1 MNNTNDMYNQYPQ
14 YNDMN
19 YNQGYEY
26 NNTINNIP
34 SGYIPPQSKVK
45 VKKRTRKF
53 SFFLGFL
60 TGMVFLLIAVVASTL
75 IVAKTVKI
83 SDVERMLNISIVRDD
98 SVKSC
103 TLEQFIRTMTD
114 ANTLSVNKV
123 EGIFG
128 EVVPTTYDETINKL
142 TNKYLEIPDFRDAPL
157 ATLVPGFSDIINNI
171 VVTDTIDAVEDFAQI
186 PSLLKTFLN
195 MKFGTQKFRDV
206 IDNLGTNIDGIT
218 VKDCVDAYKQDCTTN
233 GIEIDEKLNDVLT
246 FASDNLGTISV
257 LQFAKNVEYHLKGL
271 ALVSTMTQLDT
282 IFPESVTAIFKRVYG
297 TELSVGNFLDNM
309 ESYLNYLYVED
320 VTGVFDGFGANVPQ
334 AITDF
339 LNKYFA
345 KEQFIDFVNNIE
357 AKVYAL
363 KIKTI
368 ADEFGIQYQITE
380 EKTELNLLEQVVAN
394 CVENDYTVQDV
405 INNYETIISDSVGDL
420 TVQDVKDMTGLDLT
434 SYIKSLNCS
443 DKLSSLNTKFE
454 NLTLGDVFGTTTDK
468 LLNLIKDV
476 KINEVSD
483 PVNGVVG
490 KISDAKISDII
501 DLGANPSKLLNAIS
515 NLSINDLKNDSSI
528 QNAISDLT
536 IADIMDLGTNPSK
549 IIETLGAI
557 KIGELTTKIDTLQLK
572 DFIDITSASPKI
584 LQALKDSTLTNLSD
598 SVNNLTIGS
607 VVSADSSVLKLF
619 TNGAST
625 KLSEIETGMKDF
637 NTMTL
642 QELAEIANTS
652 KTIPAKYQSYTLD
665 QIIDL
670 LSEIG

>member
-60 TGMVFLLIAVVASTL
+60 TGMVFLLVAVVASTL

-420 TVQDVKDMTGLDLT
+420 TVQDVKDMTGLDIT
-434 SYIKSLNCS
+434 SYIKSLNYT

>member
-60 TGMVFLLIAVVASTL
+60 TGMVFLLVAVVASTL

-420 TVQDVKDMTGLDLT
+420 TVQDVKDMTGLDIT
-434 SYIKSLNCS
+434 SYIKSLNYT

-619 TNGAST
+619 KNGANT